1 MISFVECSMAMQDF
15 LMILLEICMILELIL
30 LLVRIT
36 CFSGKKKIVTAVAV
50 FAVSFMFMG
59 VLMNDHR
66 YCLGESSYQPML
78 QGYPVSVLMAV
89 VMGLVLYLCRA
100 IRSER
105 RRYHHSL
112 SYWSVNEAVNDVP
125 CGVCFSDPLGR
136 IVLCNTKM
144 QELSRIMTGS
154 YLQDYEALR
163 KAMSG
168 EPESEG
174 LCRLSKDSNVFYF
187 PDGSVWM
194 FQEYQLKEP
203 DLKGYVQTVAINVSE
218 LYYNNEKIK
227 SNNEKLELLNRKLEE
242 MYEKIGDEIREQ
254 ETLAMKMKVHDNFGR
269 SLLSIRRILEKKEE
283 PGNMRVHL
291 ETLKQQVY
299 ILTSSTADNK
309 ENQYEDTKKHARE
322 LGISIQIQGNY
333 PDDLIYGWL
342 TDRALRECVT
352 NCARHAHGTAVYG
365 DDILRKQDET
375 KKDSQKNKKNLN

>member
-50 FAVSFMFMG
+50 FAVSFVFMG

-78 QGYPVSVLMAV
+78 QGYPVSVLMTV
-89 VMGLVLYLCRA
+89 VIGLLLYLCWA
-100 IRSER
+100 IRSEK
-105 RRYHHSL
+105 RRYYHSL

-154 YLQDYEALR
+154 YLQDYDALR

-194 FQEYQLKEP
+194 FQEYSLQEP
-203 DLKGYVQTVAINVSE
+203 DCAGYLQTVAVNVSE
-218 LYYNNEKIK
+218 IYYNGEKIRA
-227 SNNEKLELLNRKLEE
+227 NNEKLEILNHKLEE
-242 MYEKIGDEIREQ
+242 MYEKIGDKIREQ
-254 ETLAMKMKVHDNFGR
+254 ETLVMKMQVHDNFGR
-269 SLLSIRRILEKKEE
+269 SLLSIRR
-283 PGNMRVHL
+283 
-291 ETLKQQVY
+291 
-299 ILTSSTADNK
+299 
-309 ENQYEDTKKHARE
+309 
-322 LGISIQIQGNY
+322 
-333 PDDLIYGWL
+333 
-342 TDRALRECVT
+342 DRKSV
-352 NCARHAHGTAVYG
+352 V
-365 DDILRKQDET
+365 
-375 KKDSQKNKKNLN
+375 